1 MTALPGL
8 LKHPNNCVLGDEEL
22 NRPRLKC
29 DIFSLLLIL
38 STFDLFHLKG
48 RAEGMFQVGR
58 DRDATEGDTF
68 QILIRY
74 ARAGTNISNRS
85 VENVN
90 KLCESGVR

>member
-1 MTALPGL
+1 MT
-8 LKHPNNCVLGDEEL
+8 
-22 NRPRLKC
+22 
-29 DIFSLLLIL
+29 FSLLLIL

-58 DRDATEGDTF
+58 DTDATEGDTF

-74 ARAGTNISNRS
+74 AGTNISNRS

-90 KLCESGVR
+90 KLCESGVREFQV